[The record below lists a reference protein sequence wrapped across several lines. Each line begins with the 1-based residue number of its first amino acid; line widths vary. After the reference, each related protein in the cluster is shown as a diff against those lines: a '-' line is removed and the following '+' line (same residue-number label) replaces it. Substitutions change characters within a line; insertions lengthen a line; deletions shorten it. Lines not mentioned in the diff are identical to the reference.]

1 MPALILV
8 LLNGIIG
15 WLAVRKAAVVALAAT
30 FGVFITGLVSQTD
43 DLITG
48 YMNSLSPQLYAFL
61 DILGVPVILTAW
73 IWALS
78 TVFFIWAFRI
88 VSFSKK

>member
-1 MPALILV
+1 MPAVLLV
-8 LLNGIIG
+8 LLNGVIG
-15 WLAVRKAAVVALAAT
+15 WLVVRKAAVVALAAT
-30 FGVFITGLVSQTD
+30 FGTFITALVSQLD

-48 YMNSLSPQLYAFL
+48 YMNSLIPQLYAFL

-88 VSFSKK
+88 VSFAKK